1 MIKALPTTCILL
13 TFLVSCVP
21 GGGNYRDGWRNGWF
35 YNKDDRAKIVR
46 TAKRYLGVKYKNG
59 GTSPRGFDCSGYVM
73 YVYEKNGILLP
84 RSVKSQ
90 YNAGKK
96 IGPRQRKPGDLVFFK
111 PRKESAIRMWG
122 YTWGIIGLST
132 RRVPENGFRS
142 RSLTIL
148 TGESAISGRQRLWER
163 GGCRTPEKQK

>member
-21 GGGNYRDGWRNGWF
+21 GGGNYMDGWRNGWF

-90 YNAGKK
+90 YNAGNK

-111 PRKESAIRMWG
+111 TSKRKRYSHVGIYVGDNRFIHAPRTGKRISFAELDNPYWRKRYIGAATFMGTGRM
-122 YTWGIIGLST
+122 
-132 RRVPENGFRS
+132 
-142 RSLTIL
+142 
-148 TGESAISGRQRLWER
+148 
-163 GGCRTPEKQK
+163 